1 MGKPKMTSAN
11 ASKIGDWSI
20 ETMLN
25 MLNAD
30 MEDDMMA
37 CYQLPD
43 VVEIV
48 NDYHSIIG
56 SRLKGLDRVI
66 DNGEVSNKH
75 LIIMNGAYFTIE
87 IDVFH
92 SSDQEDCAVD
102 FKFKK
107 FSNVS
112 DATREFYSV

>member
-1 MGKPKMTSAN
+1 MTSSN

-30 MEDDMMA
+30 MDEDMMA
-37 CYQLPD
+37 CYNLPD
-43 VVEIV
+43 IVEIV
-48 NDYHSIIG
+48 NDYHLIIG

-66 DNGEVSNKH
+66 DNGEVANKH
-75 LIIMNGAYFTIE
+75 IVFMNGSYFTIE
-87 IDVFH
+87 IDVIY
-92 SSDQEDCAVD
+92 SSDLQDCAAD

-107 FSNVS
+107 FSSIS
-112 DATREFYSV
+112 DATFDFYSM